1 MTSNNAIQIQHNTAE
16 ILSAFNR
23 LLERSDNL
31 APVMQ
36 AIEGVLADASERAF
50 DEESSPNHDPW
61 QDLTEV
67 TKAMRKGKGYWPGQ
81 ILQRSGRLAA
91 SIETDSDD
99 LSATIG
105 TNAVYAAIQFWGGTT
120 SAESMIPNKEIPSR
134 KFMGLG
140 PEDEDDILGDLID
153 HLSGAV

>member
-16 ILSAFNR
+16 ILSAFNQ

-36 AIEGVLADASERAF
+36 VIEGVLADASERAF

-61 QDLTEV
+61 DDLEDF
-67 TKAMRKGKGYWPGQ
+67 TKAQRKKKGYWPGQ
-81 ILQRSGRLAA
+81 ILQRSGGLAA
-91 SIETDSDD
+91 SIETDSDE

-105 TNAVYAAIQFWGGTT
+105 TNVVYAAIQQFGGTT
-120 SAESMIPNKEIPSR
+120 RRSP
-134 KFMGLG
+134 
-140 PEDEDDILGDLID
+140 
-153 HLSGAV
+153 

>member
-50 DEESSPNHDPW
+50 DE
-61 QDLTEV
+61 
-67 TKAMRKGKGYWPGQ
+67 
-81 ILQRSGRLAA
+81 
-91 SIETDSDD
+91 
-99 LSATIG
+99 
-105 TNAVYAAIQFWGGTT
+105 
-120 SAESMIPNKEIPSR
+120 
-134 KFMGLG
+134 
-140 PEDEDDILGDLID
+140 
-153 HLSGAV
+153 